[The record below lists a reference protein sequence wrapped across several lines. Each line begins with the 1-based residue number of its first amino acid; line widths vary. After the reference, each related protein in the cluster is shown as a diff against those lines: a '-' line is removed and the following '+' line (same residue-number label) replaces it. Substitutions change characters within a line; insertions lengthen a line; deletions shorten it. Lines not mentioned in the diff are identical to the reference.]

1 MKKSTSGQHEPG
13 STGSVT
19 SPSRPGSD
27 TPGTFSRRAALKLGP
42 LVSALSLSAFSGEAL
57 AAEAIPRVAARA
69 FGAVGDGVADDTA
82 ALRAALAASRC
93 GELTHG
99 TYRING
105 PLPIDGHQILLGC
118 GSTLVG
124 AGNHVG
130 IRRGRDPR
138 FGRRFIEFPVI
149 RDLRLEG
156 FSIGLDATGM
166 SWGNFQNL
174 VTARCGIGYRLPTGH
189 LGTCYYNTFT
199 SCHVVEEMTRGIV
212 FRAMRNARFKDPV
225 TGVPRVVGPNGNLFQ
240 GCKIGG
246 ESASR
251 RRSIRPPGRPDA
263 WRCGTAPAGAPSSS
277 TVSVD
282 GS

>member
-1 MKKSTSGQHEPG
+1 MEPSHEEVHTWPARAPYQRVRDLTVLGQGATLPG
-13 STGSVT
+13 GL
-19 SPSRPGSD
+19 
-27 TPGTFSRRAALKLGP
+27 SRRAALKLGP
-42 LVSALSLSAFSGEAL
+42 LVPALGLSALSAEAL
-57 AAEAIPRVAARA
+57 AAEALPRVDARA

-82 ALRAALAASRC
+82 ALRSALAASRC
-93 GELTHG
+93 VELTHG

-199 SCHVVEEMTRGIV
+199 SCHVVETGSDGENPPRSAADAGRREYARG
-212 FRAMRNARFKDPV
+212 
-225 TGVPRVVGPNGNLFQ
+225 PR
-240 GCKIGG
+240 
-246 ESASR
+246 SA
-251 RRSIRPPGRPDA
+251 P
-263 WRCGTAPAGAPSSS
+263 WREG
-277 TVSVD
+277 VSVR
-282 GS
+282 SAR